1 MMRTSHTYDLP
12 GAPLTEISLLP
23 MEDTH
28 IRHVEVPSTPLVVP
42 LVASSSQPLE
52 AMSNAKELV
61 PIANVDQERQDD
73 DQTW

>member
-52 AMSNAKELV
+52 AMSN
-61 PIANVDQERQDD
+61 
-73 DQTW
+73 